1 VGRFHTLSRIG
12 HEQLL
17 CHSTVADF
25 KGLVFPAF
33 ELQQLLWNGIAVMRD
48 VSPAKGAGG
57 FKAQSQ
63 GASP

>member
-1 VGRFHTLSRIG
+1 LSRIG

-25 KGLVFPAF
+25 KDWVLPTF
-33 ELQQLLWNGIAVMRD
+33 EVQQLLWNGIAVMRD

-57 FKAQSQ
+57 FQALPQ